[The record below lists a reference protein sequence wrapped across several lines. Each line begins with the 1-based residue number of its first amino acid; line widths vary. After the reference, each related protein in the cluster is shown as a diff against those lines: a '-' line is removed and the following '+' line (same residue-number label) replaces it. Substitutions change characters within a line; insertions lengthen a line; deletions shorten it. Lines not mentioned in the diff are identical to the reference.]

1 MYQRVSSTL
10 KINIKKFLSN
20 NDIEVTILGQNIA
33 TIKKKKKRRALC
45 HMRLQI
51 RLFYAILWVSDCL
64 SETFF
69 SLRLYQINPNY
80 LTCWLLL

>member
-10 KINIKKFLSN
+10 KINIKKFLNN

-33 TIKKKKKRRALC
+33 AIKEKKKRRALC

-51 RLFYAILWVSDCL
+51 RLFYAILS
-64 SETFF
+64 F
-69 SLRLYQINPNY
+69 
-80 LTCWLLL
+80 